1 MKSFS
6 IPSAEGI
13 TIEFWL
19 RQKKNNEPLP
29 LLVIKSDNQLLYK
42 NPGRGLVFLI
52 IIIIPTIQK
61 GELTLSYDEDRARDI
76 PFLLL

>member
-6 IPSAEGI
+6 IPSADEGI

-42 NPGRGLVFLI
+42 IQEGAGFLI
-52 IIIIPTIQK
+52 IIIIPTIK
-61 GELTLSYDEDRARDI
+61 RGS
-76 PFLLL
+76 